1 MMQSIFFAA
10 VALHFLNAVADH
22 EFCLLVVAQIHQVIL
37 DLVWI
42 ILVELCNPSIG
53 ATFEAQRL
61 KMRFE
66 WFETKA

>member
-1 MMQSIFFAA
+1 MMQLIFFAA

-37 DLVWI
+37 DLFWI
-42 ILVELCNPSIG
+42 ILVDICDPSIG

-61 KMRFE
+61 KMVLE
-66 WFETKA
+66 WFQTKA